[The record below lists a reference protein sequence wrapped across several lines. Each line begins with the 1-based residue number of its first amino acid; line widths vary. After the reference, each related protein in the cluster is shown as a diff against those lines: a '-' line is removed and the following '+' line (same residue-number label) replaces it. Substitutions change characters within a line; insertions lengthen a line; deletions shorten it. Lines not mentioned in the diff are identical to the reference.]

1 MKKIL
6 SVVGARPNFMKM
18 APLHKELS
26 KYPGK
31 VTHKI
36 VHTGQ
41 HYDKHLSEIFFNQLG
56 LPKPHINLEV
66 GSGTHAEQTAEIMK
80 RFEKVVLKEKPDLVL
95 VYGDVNSTLAASVV
109 CSKILFGNKP
119 VPVAHV
125 ESGLRSLDR
134 TMPEEINRIV
144 TDSIADYL
152 FVPEEDGMKNLIKSG
167 VPISRIFFTGN
178 IMIDSLTGYIKQARK
193 SKTLDELCLSVKNY
207 ALVTIH
213 RPSNVDSK
221 ENFMNIISIFEDMNR
236 MAPGLDIVFPAHPRT
251 IKMIDKFSLRNR
263 LDVVKNLI
271 ITEPFGYIDFLSLIL
286 NSKFVVTDSGGIQE
300 ETSYLCIPCIT
311 LRENTERPV
320 TVKQGTNVLC
330 GNDRKKV
337 SAEMNRIIKGTFKKG
352 KAIKYY
358 DGKTAGRIVKIILGK
373 ILKDGR

>member
-26 KYPGK
+26 KYSRK
-31 VTHKI
+31 VSHKI

-41 HYDKHLSEIFFNQLG
+41 HYDKHLSGIFFNQLG

-66 GSGTHAEQTAEIMK
+66 GSGSHAGQTAEIMK
-80 RFEKVVLKEKPDLVL
+80 RFEKVILKEKPDLVL

-109 CSKILFGNKP
+109 CSKILFDNKS

-125 ESGLRSLDR
+125 ESGLRSFDR

-152 FVPEEDGMKNLIKSG
+152 FVPEEDGMKNLIKCG
-167 VPISRIFFTGN
+167 VPKSRIFFTGN
-178 IMIDSLTGYIKQARK
+178 IMIDSLTGYINQAKK
-193 SKTLDELCLSVKNY
+193 SNVAGDLCISRGNY
-207 ALVTIH
+207 ALVTLH
-213 RPSNVDSK
+213 RPSNVDTK
-221 ENFMNIISIFEDMNR
+221 ENFENIISIFEEMNR
-236 MAPGLDIVFPAHPRT
+236 IAPELDIVFPAHPRT
-251 IKMIDKFSLRNR
+251 IKMIDKLKLRKR
-263 LDVVKNLI
+263 IDGIKSLI
-271 ITEPFGYIDFLSLIL
+271 ITEPFGYIDFLSLVL

-300 ETSYLCIPCIT
+300 ETSYLRIPCIT
-311 LRENTERPV
+311 LRGNTERPV
-320 TVKQGTNVLC
+320 TVKHGTNVLC
-330 GNDRKKV
+330 GNDSRKV
-337 SAEMNRIIKGTFKKG
+337 FAEIGKIMKGNFKKG

-358 DGKTAGRIVKIILGK
+358 DGKTAQRIVKIILNK
-373 ILKDGR
+373 ILKG